1 MRSPI
6 GKIGLSLVFALLFLS
21 AHGAQAQGAI
31 EWDGGREQMTRV
43 ELEELLER
51 IQENL
56 DSTAYSQ
63 QLRSQLDRNAELIR
77 RRLEA
82 GDFQV
87 GDRIVFQVER
97 EPELSDTLIVRSGQR
112 VSLPMVGDLSL
123 QGVLR
128 SELEEHLAGH
138 VAQYVREPRVR
149 AQSLIRISVLGEVES
164 PGFYVVPAEFLVT
177 DVLMEAGGPTRE
189 AKLQDLRVERG
200 EERIWTGELLQE
212 AVIQGRTLDHL
223 NIQAGDRIVVPLEV
237 RRTGW
242 ETFQVIAASAGAL
255 GSLAVL
261 VTLFF

>member
-1 MRSPI
+1 MSNPFA
-6 GKIGLSLVFALLFLS
+6 KIILSLLFAILFLS
-21 AHGAQAQGAI
+21 APGVQAQGAI

-43 ELEELLER
+43 ELEELMER

-56 DSTAYSQ
+56 ASTAYSQ
-63 QLRSQLDRNAELIR
+63 QLRSQLELNAELIR
-77 RRLEA
+77 RRLEQ

-97 EPELSDTLIVRSGQR
+97 EPELSDTLVVRSGQR
-112 VSLPMVGDLSL
+112 VSLPVVGDLSL
-123 QGVLR
+123 QGILR
-128 SELEEHLAGH
+128 SELEDHLTAH
-138 VAQYVREPRVR
+138 VAQFVREPRVR
-149 AQSLIRISVLGEVES
+149 AQALIRISVLGEVES

-177 DVLMEAGGPTRE
+177 DVLMQAGGPTRE

-200 EERIWTGELLQE
+200 DERIWAGELLQQ

-223 NIQAGDRIVVPLEV
+223 SIQAGDRIFVPLEV

-261 VTLFF
+261 VSLFF

>member
-1 MRSPI
+1 MRNTFA
-6 GKIGLSLVFALLFLS
+6 KIGLTSVLALLFLW
-21 AHGAQAQGAI
+21 APGVEAQGAI

-43 ELEELLER
+43 ELEELMER

-56 DSTAYSQ
+56 ASTAYSQ
-63 QLRSQLDRNAELIR
+63 QLRGQLERNAQLIQ
-77 RRLEA
+77 RRLDQ

-87 GDRIVFQVER
+87 GDRIVFQVEG
-97 EPELSDTLIVRSGQR
+97 EPEMSDTLVVRSGQR
-112 VSLPMVGDLSL
+112 VSIPLVGDLSL
-123 QGVLR
+123 QGALR
-128 SELEEHLAGH
+128 SELEEHLAEH

-149 AQSLIRISVLGEVES
+149 AQSLIRISVLGEVEA

-177 DVLMEAGGPTRE
+177 DVLMAAGGPTRE

-200 EERIWTGELLQE
+200 DERIWAGELLQE

-223 NIQAGDRIVVPLEV
+223 NIQAGDRIFVPLEV